1 MTTIVFEYST
11 SHGQP
16 ATGNLTFT
24 PTRRVAHENGTVLPQ
39 PFAVGL
45 DQGRAEVKLEP
56 NTTGWIWQ
64 VREQINTQPW
74 TTNYYTIPDRREP
87 ITFHTLRPIDPSTIG
102 TNLNPEPAWWAHI
115 DHVQASAHHIELDLL
130 ESREYVTQNQQHV
143 NTGKEHATTAS
154 HAATRATQQAQRAE
168 TQADRATTQADRAQD
183 QADRATT
190 GPNSAKV
197 QAELARDAAIAARDE
212 TQTALTATQ
221 QARNQTFT
229 ARDESVAAQ
238 QGSETARD
246 EAVTAQQAA
255 ETARDEATT
264 GPNNAADRAEAAAT
278 TAESARDDAI
288 AAATNAGILTS
299 PNGTEY
305 QLTVDDEGN
314 LSTTPLD

>member
-1 MTTIVFEYST
+1 MTTIIFEYST

-24 PTRRVAHENGTVLPQ
+24 PIRRVAHENGTVLPQ

-56 NTTGWIWQ
+56 NTTGWVWQ

-74 TTNYYTIPDRREP
+74 TTNYYVIPDRREP
-87 ITFHTLRPIDPSTIG
+87 VTFHTLRPIDPSTIA
-102 TNLNPEPAWWAHI
+102 TPMHPEPAWWAHI

-130 ESREYVTQNQQHV
+130 ESRAYVTQNQQHV
-143 NTGKEHATTAS
+143 NTSNEHATTAS
-154 HAATRATQQAQRAE
+154 NAATRATQQAQRAE
-168 TQADRATTQADRAQD
+168 SQADRATTQADRAQD

-197 QAELARDAAIAARDE
+197 QAELARDDAIAARDDA
-212 TQTALTATQ
+212 QTALAATQ
-221 QARNQTFT
+221 QARNQAF
-229 ARDESVAAQ
+229 
-238 QGSETARD
+238 TARD

-255 ETARDEATT
+255 E
-264 GPNNAADRAEAAAT
+264 AAAT
-278 TAESARDDAI
+278 TAEAARDTAQT
-288 AAATNAGILTS
+288 AATNAGDSATEASDHADRAETAANNAGILTS
-299 PNGTEY
+299 PNGTQY
-305 QLTVDDEGN
+305 QLTVDDEGE